1 MLVGSNAI
9 KYESSRWMLDGAK
22 LQSSTD
28 ETATATYSGVPNST
42 YSVTLTASNSWGSA
56 SKTLTD
62 YIVITSVE
70 DVNSEAG
77 YMIYPKPFENS
88 ADILFSENG
97 IYDVKVFT
105 TDGKEAASDTFEAR
119 SGELRT
125 VSLNS
130 LSEGVYVVTILK
142 ECKALRSFKIVR

>member
-1 MLVGSNAI
+1 
-9 KYESSRWMLDGAK
+9 
-22 LQSSTD
+22 
-28 ETATATYSGVPNST
+28 
-42 YSVTLTASNSWGSA
+42 
-56 SKTLTD
+56 
-62 YIVITSVE
+62 
-70 DVNSEAG
+70 
-77 YMIYPKPFENS
+77 MIYPKPFENS

-142 ECKALRSFKIVR
+142 EGKALRSFKIVR